1 MGCKQSSVVEN
12 YDLELT
18 DFNKLIGCRLEAKD
32 RANPELL
39 CVASIS
45 INNNAFFLYSLFT

>member
-1 MGCKQSSVVEN
+1 MGCKQSSVVED
-12 YDLELT
+12 YELELT

-39 CVASIS
+39 CVATIS
-45 INNNAFFLYSLFT
+45 IKNNAFFL